1 MNDVM
6 LGDLPQ
12 SGEGVLNN
20 VPDFLK
26 GNKVSDVNLPQASA
40 FTQSGMLI
48 CIVLPVDIFW

>member
-1 MNDVM
+1 M

-48 CIVLPVDIFW
+48 CIVLLVDIR